1 MATAGRLHIG
11 KQLFVGSTFPIPL
24 LNPVGFGVGPG
35 LTQGSAYFEGPTYM
49 GHAQGC
55 FGDATLAVG
64 RCQNVSAAA
73 AARALSLFKVSTK
86 GVPPIPPTPIDVMLG
101 DPAVGVVGIMANSF
115 MINILNQT
123 FINVMTLGPMFI
135 TAPKILTT
143 AGIEIVTATQIKE
156 GIMASLGSFAKV
168 GGSVYNEIAAIFGID
183 FSFAKKINAMTVSPC
198 VVGKCTGDKGFDIPH
213 PNQKGKRVRHICV
226 EGPESAIYIRGQLKD
241 ESIIKLPDYWNGLVD
256 PETITVTLTPFGRPQ
271 SLYIESIP
279 YGRKIIIKSEDGTQP
294 NCHYNVWANRIGAP
308 LHVEYEGESPA
319 DYPGDQSTHSIA
331 GYHYDTRSNLT
342 SDDYPGDNSINVDNF
357 DENS

>member
-24 LNPVGFGVGPG
+24 LNPVGFGVGPA

-73 AARALSLFKVSTK
+73 VARALSLFKVSTK

-115 MINILNQT
+115 MINILNET

-168 GGSVYNEIAAIFGID
+168 GGSVYNEIAAIFGVD
-183 FSFAKKINAMTVSPC
+183 SSFAKKINAMTVSPV
-198 VVGKCTGDKGFDIPH
+198 VVGKCCDNKSLGAFDVPH
-213 PNQKGKRVRHICV
+213 FIKKGKRIRHICA
-226 EGPESAIYIRGQLKD
+226 EGPEPGIYIRGKLEN
-241 ESIIKLPDYWNGLVD
+241 ESVIELPDYWNGLVD

-271 SLYIESIP
+271 SLYIDSIP

-294 NCHYNVWANRIGAP
+294 NCHYNVWVSRWLNSDNHDDK
-308 LHVEYEGESPA
+308 LHVVYDGESPA
-319 DYPGDQSTHSIA
+319 DYPGDNNMFSFSLPP
-331 GYHYDTRSNLT
+331 GYH
-342 SDDYPGDNSINVDNF
+342 G
-357 DENS
+357 E

>member
-24 LNPVGFGVGPG
+24 LNPVGFGVGPA

-73 AARALSLFKVSTK
+73 VARALSLFKVSTK

-115 MINILNQT
+115 MINILNET

-143 AGIEIVTATQIKE
+143 AGIEIVTAAQLKE
-156 GIMASLGSFAKV
+156 GLMASFGAFAKV
-168 GGSVYNEIAAIFGID
+168 GGSIYNEIAAIFGLD
-183 FSFAKKINAMTVSPC
+183 LTEAVKVTKGVTLAPVTVGYCCGNKI
-198 VVGKCTGDKGFDIPH
+198 KFDIPH
-213 PNQKGKRVRHICV
+213 ATEKGKRIRHLIA
-226 EGPESAIYIRGQLKD
+226 EGPEPGIYIRGKLEN
-241 ESIIKLPDYWNGLVD
+241 ESVIELPDYWNGLVD

-271 SLYIESIP
+271 SLYIDSIP

-294 NCHYNVWANRIGAP
+294 NCHYNVWVSRWLNRYDHTEK
-308 LHVEYEGESPA
+308 LHVVYDGETA
-319 DYPGDQSTHSIA
+319 
-331 GYHYDTRSNLT
+331 N
-342 SDDYPGDNSINVDNF
+342 DYPGDNKVFSYLSEDVNYDHVTN
-357 DENS
+357 DEMKDFLEE